1 MQERFDKLNQYSLDT
16 DLFLKYNGQKEN
28 NMKISTVNI
37 EHKKRENN
45 RYIVPKQKDKL
56 FWCFYI
62 LHYGI
67 DEYKQISSHFAVEK
81 KIKLDFVNTIR
92 ENKTLLKFYSLK
104 RSEVENQL
112 VNENKIEKNVFL
124 LLCIYHDINVLL
136 LNKNF
141 YYENE
146 CNNDEEKTNII
157 SYINNDYCID
167 TETKNIDFYR
177 LNCCKMDNLNRFV
190 KPMSG
195 YKLQELQNICIKLNI
210 NIEKANS
217 KHKTKTDLYTDI
229 LSLIES

>member
-1 MQERFDKLNQYSLDT
+1 M
-16 DLFLKYNGQKEN
+16 
-28 NMKISTVNI
+28 
-37 EHKKRENN
+37 
-45 RYIVPKQKDKL
+45 
-56 FWCFYI
+56 
-62 LHYGI
+62 
-67 DEYKQISSHFAVEK
+67 
-81 KIKLDFVNTIR
+81 
-92 ENKTLLKFYSLK
+92 KFYSLK

-136 LNKNF
+136 LNKKF

-190 KPMSG
+190 KPMSA

>member
-1 MQERFDKLNQYSLDT
+1 MQARFDKLNKYSLDT
-16 DLFLKYNGQKEN
+16 DLFLKYNGQKDN
-28 NMKISTVNI
+28 IIKTSSVNI
-37 EHKKRENN
+37 VHKKKENH
-45 RYIVPKQKDKL
+45 RYIVPNEKDKL

-62 LHYGI
+62 LHYGM
-67 DEYKQISSHFAVEK
+67 DDYKQITCHFTVEK
-81 KIKLDFVNTIR
+81 NIKIEFVNTIR
-92 ENKTLLKFYSLK
+92 ENKAILKFYSLK

-124 LLCIYHDINVLL
+124 LLCIYHDINVLF

-141 YYENE
+141 YYENV
-146 CNNDEEKTNII
+146 CNNDDEKTNII

-167 TETKNIDFYR
+167 TETKHIEFYR
-177 LNCCKMDNLNRFV
+177 LNCCKMDNLNRYV

-210 NIEKANS
+210 NIEKTTS
-217 KHKTKTDLYTDI
+217 KHKTKTELYTDI